1 MTPNDTQAVGAD
13 DPQVDTSVA
22 QPSEASE
29 VVTDTPEATQG
40 TVETQEVATPDT
52 KVEDTV
58 EEKLLAGKYKTEE
71 ELEKAYK
78 ELESKFGQT
87 ASEKAELARI
97 LDNAFATPESTDT
110 DGYGEGTLD
119 NETDQ
124 LKRDNAVIKFIIS
137 HDDANAESMKEIL
150 ASDPLVN
157 QITGHEARLEYAYQ
171 KSKNMGSAKTIEE
184 ATKKASEQ
192 ATAKVVEKQAAQVE
206 SAQATAPV
214 NEDEELKTRMYTGTL
229 EEREIA
235 RREYIK
241 KHLI

>member
-1 MTPNDTQAVGAD
+1 MTPNDTQVTGQDAPV
-13 DPQVDTSVA
+13 QDTA
-22 QPSEASE
+22 TTQTDEASE

-40 TVETQEVATPDT
+40 TVETKEVTTPET
-52 KVEDTV
+52 KAEDTV
-58 EEKLLAGKYKTEE
+58 EDKLFAGKYKTVEE
-71 ELEKAYK
+71 MESAYQELN
-78 ELESKFGQT
+78 SKFTNT
-87 ASEKAELARI
+87 AQEKAELARI

-150 ASDPLVN
+150 ASDPLVA

-229 EEREIA
+229 EQREIA

-241 KHLI
+241 KHLV